1 MTNESGYSKLLLLK
15 GRKKLSQKSNET
27 LAYHLNDILNYIGM
41 IKRNRKQHQQQQ
53 QKHNSSV
60 VSNDDCDSGGGD
72 DDDDDDDKKNDDD
85 IELLIQHRTIKE
97 YLIYLEQCNF
107 TTKNIES

>member
-72 DDDDDDDKKNDDD
+72 DDDDDDKKNDDD